1 MFHNF
6 FYSFITWWIF
16 ELLCLCL
23 LCIFIYKLFFL
34 TSVFYVPKNE
44 IDESYGN
51 SMVNFSRN
59 YQIVFHSDY
68 TILHSYQHCM
78 RILISPHTLQH
89 VIFFCCCCFLV
100 TKLRPILCDPMD
112 YSMPGSPG
120 LHYLLEFSQIH
131 VEKSVILSNHLM
143 FCPHSPFAFNLS

>member
-23 LCIFIYKLFFL
+23 LFIFIYKLFFL
-34 TSVFYVPKNE
+34 TSVFYVPKSE

-78 RILISPHTLQH
+78 RILISPHLQQH
-89 VIFFCCCCFLV
+89 LFTPFFGYSHPGRCGVVYHYDFDLHFQRLKMLSIFP
-100 TKLRPILCDPMD
+100 RA
-112 YSMPGSPG
+112 YW
-120 LHYLLEFSQIH
+120 
-131 VEKSVILSNHLM
+131 
-143 FCPHSPFAFNLS
+143 PFACLL